1 MEPQPYPAHG
11 CLLLA
16 TAVDRDL
23 PARQVLHR
31 AAAALA
37 RAGTADLAGKAVLK
51 GETRANPE
59 VRGEAHLMFRYG
71 FGLSP
76 VTRLEDALRLILVD
90 RGLGELAHVTKSQL

>member
-71 FGLSP
+71 FGGSRPLPDWKTRYVLSWL
-76 VTRLEDALRLILVD
+76 TGDWAN
-90 RGLGELAHVTKSQL
+90 